1 MNAPLY
7 EGQTL
12 AVTLGDGGVAEL
24 CFDNQADSVNKFNQ
38 QTVKELA
45 DALQALK
52 SAANV
57 KGLLV
62 TSGKSVFIVGADIM
76 ELSQLDADGLSA
88 VSKQN
93 NANFSALEDLPFP
106 TLVAINGFALGGGF
120 EFSLGC
126 DFRVMSTEAQVGL
139 PETKL
144 GIIPGWGGTVRLPR
158 LIGFDNAVEWIASGS
173 HKRPP
178 QALKDGAVDAVLAPE
193 QLRDEALKM
202 LQRAIDG
209 ELDYHGRRKRKTSR
223 LQLNAVE
230 LQLAATTCRALVA
243 AKAGKHYPAP
253 LLAVDLM
260 TKAASLDRDGALV
273 EESKAF
279 GKIGTTPQCRAMIGL
294 FLNDQYLGKVAKKL
308 AKGVDKPVTSAGV
321 LGAGIMGGGI
331 SYQHAL
337 KGVPVVMKDI
347 AQPALDLGLSEANKL
362 VNKRVA
368 KGRLTPLK
376 AGEILSRINPT
387 LHDVELSGVDLVVE
401 AVVENP
407 KVKKQVLADVEQVIG
422 SDAIL
427 ASNTSTISITGLAE
441 GLQRPEQ
448 FCGMHFFNP
457 VHAMPLVEIIRGEKT
472 ADTTVAKAVS
482 HALALGKKPV
492 VVNDCPGFLVNRVLF
507 PSVLG
512 FDALLQAGADF
523 QQVDRVLE
531 KWGWPMGPAYLMDV
545 VGVDIAVHA
554 LAVMSKGFP
563 DRMASSEHSPLQ
575 RLFAAKRLGQKNGAG
590 FYRYEADKKGKPKKL
605 VDESVYELLGGGQPI
620 EPHSFS
626 DEEIIARFM
635 VPMCTEMAR
644 CLEEGIV
651 SSPSEADMAL
661 IYGVGFPPFRG
672 GVFRWLDEIGLDTFC
687 AMAEPLA
694 ELGPLY
700 QPTDAM
706 RAMANNSKTYYSAK
720 EI

>member
-1 MNAPLY
+1 MNDTLY
-7 EGQTL
+7 KGEALSVVVQESGI
-12 AVTLGDGGVAEL
+12 AEM
-24 CFDNQADSVNKFNQ
+24 CFDNQSDSVNKFNQ
-38 QTVKELA
+38 QTVRELGE
-45 DALQALK
+45 ALQVLQ
-52 SAANV
+52 SASSV

-62 TSGKSVFIVGADIM
+62 TSGKSVFIVGADLM
-76 ELSQLDADGLSA
+76 ELSQLNADGLRA
-88 VSKQN
+88 VSRQN
-93 NANFSALEDLPFP
+93 NDNFSALEDLPFP

-120 EFSLGC
+120 ECSLAC

-158 LIGFDNAVEWIASGS
+158 LIGFDNAVEWIASGG

-209 ELDYHGRRKRKTSR
+209 QLDYHSRRKRKTGR

-230 LQLAATTCRALVA
+230 LQMAATTCRALVA

-253 LLAVDLM
+253 LVAVDLM
-260 TKAASLDRDGALV
+260 TKAASLDREGALV

-279 GKIGTTPQCRAMIGL
+279 AKVGETPQCRAMIGL

-308 AKGVDKPVTSAGV
+308 AKTVDKPVTSAGV

-337 KGVPVVMKDI
+337 KGMPVVMKDI
-347 AQPALDLGLSEANKL
+347 AQPALELGLSEANKL
-362 VNKRVA
+362 VNKRVT

-387 LHDVELSGVDLVVE
+387 LHDVELSSADLVVE

-407 KVKKQVLADVEQVIG
+407 KVKKQVLAEVEQVIG
-422 SDAIL
+422 NDAIL
-427 ASNTSTISITGLAE
+427 TSNTSTISITELAE

-472 ADTTVAKAVS
+472 ADATVAAAVA
-482 HALALGKKPV
+482 HVLALGKKPV

-512 FDALLQAGADF
+512 FDALLRAGADF
-523 QQVDRVLE
+523 QQVDKVLE
-531 KWGWPMGPAYLMDV
+531 KWGWPMGPAYLLDV
-545 VGVDIAVHA
+545 VGIDTSVHA
-554 LAVMSKGFP
+554 LGVMSKGFP
-563 DRMASSEHSPLQ
+563 DRMSGAEDSPLQ
-575 RLFAAKRLGQKNGAG
+575 RLFAAQRLGQKTGAG

-605 VDESVYELLGGGQPI
+605 VDDSVYDLLGGGQAI
-620 EPHSFS
+620 EPRQFS
-626 DEEIIARFM
+626 DEEIVARFM
-635 VPMCTEMAR
+635 VPMCTEMVR
-644 CLEEGIV
+644 CLEDGIV
-651 SSPSEADMAL
+651 ASPSEADMAL

-700 QPTDAM
+700 QPTE
-706 RAMANNSKTYYSAK
+706 AMAAMAASGKTYYGLK
-720 EI
+720 EA